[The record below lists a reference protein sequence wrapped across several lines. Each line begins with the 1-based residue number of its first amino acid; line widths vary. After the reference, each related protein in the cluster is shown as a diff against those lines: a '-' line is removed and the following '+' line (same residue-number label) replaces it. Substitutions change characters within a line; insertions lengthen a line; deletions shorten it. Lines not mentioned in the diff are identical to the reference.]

1 MAKVRVLLFGDLG
14 RLGDA
19 EREVEVTGSA
29 RACDVAL
36 AAGIKEPAG
45 ILMVV
50 NGKTAAPDTP
60 ISHGDEVAFFPRV
73 GGGAA

>member
-1 MAKVRVLLFGDLG
+1 MMKVRVILFGDLKRSG
-14 RLGDA
+14 ES
-19 EREVEVTGSA
+19 EREVEVTEPA

-50 NGKTAAPDTP
+50 TGKTAAPDTP
-60 ISHGDEVAFFPRV
+60 ISHGDEVAFFSRV